1 MTGLNLVVAFVIFSL
16 LYCVQLFFNRS
27 LLLKIIV
34 VTYLF
39 FISSAIYFSFETYKG
54 WPSSQKVTKGYLV
67 ATLVIEPTK
76 YNEGAIYAWIIEK
89 ERSKTFL
96 DKLFGFTYNGIS
108 VPRSYKFEYTNKR
121 ASNFNHANKQMKEGN
136 IVMVDGE
143 GESGE
148 ASADKGDK
156 KGANGEMGDSS
167 NDQDK
172 NGLRFTIIPPSKY
185 LFKQEE

>member
-1 MTGLNLVVAFVIFSL
+1 MTGLNIVIAFVIFSL

-27 LLLKIIV
+27 LLLKVIV

-54 WPSSQKVTKGYLV
+54 WPTAEKVTRGYLV
-67 ATLVIEPTK
+67 ATLVVEPTRQT
-76 YNEGAIYAWIIEK
+76 EGAIYAWIIEK
-89 ERSKTFL
+89 KKEQSFI
-96 DKLFGFTYNGIS
+96 DKLFGFTYNGINI
-108 VPRSYKFEYTNKR
+108 PRSYKFEYTNKR
-121 ASNFNHANKQMKEGN
+121 ASKFNHANKQMKEGN
-136 IVMVDGE
+136 IVMVDGD

-148 ASADKGDK
+148 GSSDDKSDK

-185 LFKQEE
+185 LSK

>member
-27 LLLKIIV
+27 LLLKVIV

-54 WPSSQKVTKGYLV
+54 WPSSEKVTKGYLV
-67 ATLVIEPTK
+67 ATLVVEPTK
-76 YNEGAIYAWIIEK
+76 QTEGAIYAWIIEK
-89 ERSKTFL
+89 DRPKSFI
-96 DKLFGFTYNGIS
+96 DKIFGFTYNS
-108 VPRSYKFEYTNKR
+108 VSAPRSYKFEYTHKR
-121 ASNFNHANKQMKEGN
+121 ASNFNHANKQIKEGN
-136 IVMVDGE
+136 IVMVDGD

-148 ASADKGDK
+148 GSSDKADK

-172 NGLRFTIIPPSKY
+172 NGLRFTIIPPTKY

>member
-1 MTGLNLVVAFVIFSL
+1 MTGLNIVLAFVIFSL

-54 WPSSQKVTKGYLV
+54 WPSSEKVTKGYLV
-67 ATLVIEPTK
+67 STLVVEPTK
-76 YNEGAIYAWIIEK
+76 QTEGAIYAWIIEK
-89 ERSKTFL
+89 ERSQSLF
-96 DKLFGFTYNGIS
+96 DKVFGFKYNGVS
-108 VPRSYKFEYTNKR
+108 VPRAYKFEYTNKR
-121 ASNFNHANKQMKEGN
+121 ASKFNMAGKQLKEGN

-148 ASADKGDK
+148 GSSDERGDK
-156 KGANGEMGDSS
+156 KGVASSMGDSS
-167 NDQDK
+167 NDNDK
-172 NGLRFTIIPPSKY
+172 NGLRFTIIPPSQY
-185 LFKQEE
+185 LLKQE